1 MAILPVCRTDWFV
14 GKKRT
19 LLDYFKLLSVLSVLS
34 SGFSTVTRGVQLI
47 VFQTRRTG
55 FEIFDGDFLAVR
67 SQNTSEI
74 LDS

>member
-1 MAILPVCRTDWFV
+1 MAISPACRTDWFV

-34 SGFSTVTRGVQLI
+34 SGFSTVTRGEQLI